1 MNKIM
6 RTKIVC
12 LFLCIIILCSSCD
25 SYFKKLDGIDF
36 SVGWINMPE
45 LTNLYYDYP
54 DGGSCGVTEGRIT
67 DVYWNEQYI
76 LAKQCKMYND
86 SIKGYYIVKILPPV
100 KKGVPYKKI
109 GPLSE
114 EEYIMKKKEL
124 GLDEQKMKHMNIL
137 KNRILWLW

>member
-1 MNKIM
+1 M
-6 RTKIVC
+6 RIKQFFI
-12 LFLCIIILCSSCD
+12 LLLSILCSSCD
-25 SYFKKLDGIDF
+25 GYSKKLKGTDF
-36 SVGWINMPE
+36 EVGWVNMPE
-45 LTNLYYDYP
+45 LTSLYYKFP
-54 DGGSCGVTEGRIT
+54 NSKNLSVGIVENRIT
-67 DVYWNEQYI
+67 DVYGNEQYI

-124 GLDEQKMKHMNIL
+124 GLDEQKMKHMNIF